1 MTRRSPG
8 MLSSQASL
16 LSLRQYASAAAS
28 ASPAQPSTTT
38 TTIRAAVPD
47 KPSGPSRNFILADMD
62 GRNPHDNHICA
73 ACVSKLA
80 PSEVAQTCWLVTE
93 DERCR
98 LCGIAECKPEA
109 FIKPFTDFMEEN
121 PTIFHTV
128 EYFKKK
134 LEHVGFTEV
143 RAFNLQS

>member
-1 MTRRSPG
+1 

-16 LSLRQYASAAAS
+16 LSLRQHASAAAAS
-28 ASPAQPSTTT
+28 ASHPQPSTT
-38 TTIRAAVPD
+38 IRAVIPD

-62 GRNPHDNHICA
+62 GRNPRDNHICA

-80 PSEVAQTCWLVTE
+80 PSETAQTCGLVTD

-109 FIKPFTDFMEEN
+109 FVKPFTDFLEEN

-143 RAFNLQS
+143 RVSTFSH